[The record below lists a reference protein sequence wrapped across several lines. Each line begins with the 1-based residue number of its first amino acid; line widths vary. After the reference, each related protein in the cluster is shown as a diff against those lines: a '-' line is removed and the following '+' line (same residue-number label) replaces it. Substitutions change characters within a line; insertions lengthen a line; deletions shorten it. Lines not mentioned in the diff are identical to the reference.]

1 LARTTSPRTRGEV
14 NKRSHSHTAI
24 FVSRSE
30 LKKPAS
36 RFSPIGT
43 LFASLRHCQQREE
56 QKRRQN
62 ADRRVTNCCTCRR
75 SARFAGALACRR
87 STAALARETAGPQGS
102 ASGHASG
109 DSPGR
114 SILYGRPNR
123 GAETLRFSAGV
134 TRAGKTT
141 NDYPRT
147 VSTSH
152 AGHSAGRLM
161 PDAARERVVSPPAG
175 TALAPLSVLP
185 SAEGVLHRA
194 RFDGHVLPKTATIV
208 KSCRNSKDQALI
220 FREFSA
226 CPRWLRRH
234 VLSAVR

>member
-1 LARTTSPRTRGEV
+1 MFA
-14 NKRSHSHTAI
+14 
-24 FVSRSE
+24 SRCE
-30 LKKPAS
+30 LKS
-36 RFSPIGT
+36 LDSVFHRSGV

-56 QKRRQN
+56 QERRQN

-123 GAETLRFSAGV
+123 GAEILRFSTGI
-134 TRAGKTT
+134 TRAGKTNET
-141 NDYPRT
+141 NCPRT

-152 AGHSAGRLM
+152 AGRSAGGLM
-161 PDAARERVVSPPAG
+161 PDAARDRVVSPPAG

-194 RFDGHVLPKTATIV
+194 RFDNDFVSEFTTIV
-208 KSCRNSKDQALI
+208 KQ
-220 FREFSA
+220 
-226 CPRWLRRH
+226 
-234 VLSAVR
+234 